1 MSSDKKILENL
12 RNELHKHTHL
22 YYVKDAPIISDY
34 EFDLMLKKL
43 IELES
48 KFPQFFDSNSPSQR
62 VGGKVSKKFNNIKH
76 DYPMYSLDNSYSKQ
90 DLDSFNTRILKKIP
104 NSDLTYL
111 CELKFDGVS
120 INLTYEN
127 GYLVTAVTRGD
138 GVYGDDVTE
147 NVKTIKTV
155 PLKLKGNYP
164 QKFQIRGEIFIEL
177 NDFNQM
183 NIERAENGL
192 EPYMNPRN
200 TASGSLK
207 LQDSSEV
214 AKRPLKCFLYQ
225 VVSENDD
232 SKTQYDNL
240 LSASSWGF
248 NVSDSY
254 KLCSS
259 IDEVFDFINRWDKK
273 RNNLDFEIDGIVIK
287 VNQIDYQKTLGFT
300 SKYPR
305 WSIAYKFK
313 TLQAST
319 SLLSISYQVGRTGAI
334 TPVANL
340 SPVLLGGTIVKRAS
354 LHNEDQ
360 INKLDLHLNDHVLIE
375 KGGEIIPKIVDVQID
390 KRNLFS
396 NRISFI
402 SKCPSCQSDLSKN
415 ELEAHHYCVNF
426 NFCPPQITGR
436 IQHFISRK
444 AMDINGI
451 GNETIQLMF
460 ENNLITN
467 YADLYTLKKNDLLNL
482 DRMAEKSVDNIF
494 KGLNDSKKIPFE
506 RVLFALGIRYVGQT
520 VSKNLAKKFQSIDN
534 LISQSYDELL
544 MVDEI
549 GERISQSVVD
559 FFKNDNN
566 ILNIEKLKKNGLQF
580 ESNIKSNV
588 SDVLNNKTFVVSG
601 IFENYSRDQLK
612 NVIELNGGKNLSSVS
627 LKTNY
632 LIAGDKMG
640 PSKLKKAQDLGINII
655 SEQDFNKL
663 LNLNLDVF

>member
-1 MSSDKKILENL
+1 MNSDQKTLENL
-12 RNELHKHTHL
+12 RNELHMHTHL

-43 IELES
+43 INLES

-62 VGGKVSKKFNNIKH
+62 VGGKVSKKFNNVKH
-76 DYPMYSLDNSYSKQ
+76 EHPMYSLDNSYSKE
-90 DLDSFNTRILKKIP
+90 DLNNFNSRIIKKIP
-104 NSDLTYL
+104 NSDLSYL

-127 GYLVTAVTRGD
+127 GFLVSAVTRGN
-138 GVYGDDVTE
+138 GVQGDDVTE
-147 NVKTIKTV
+147 NIKTIKTI

-177 NDFNQM
+177 NDFNKM
-183 NIERAENGL
+183 NIDRAERDL
-192 EPYMNPRN
+192 DPYMNPRN

-225 VVSENDD
+225 VVSENDK
-232 SKTQYDNL
+232 SKTQYENL
-240 LSASSWGF
+240 ISATSWGF
-248 NVSDSY
+248 NVSDSF

-259 IDEVFDFINRWDKK
+259 IEEVFDFINHWDKK

-319 SLLSISYQVGRTGAI
+319 SLLSVSYQVGRTGAI

-340 SPVLLGGTIVKRAS
+340 NPVLLGGTIVKRAS

-396 NRISFI
+396 NRILFI
-402 SKCPSCQSDLSKN
+402 SKCPSCQSELSKN

-426 NFCPPQITGR
+426 NFCPTQITGR

-467 YADLYTLKKNDLLNL
+467 YADLYTLKKDDLLNL

-494 KGLNDSKKIPFE
+494 NGLNDSKKIPFE

-520 VSKNLAKKFQSIDN
+520 VSKILAKKFQSIDN

-544 MVDEI
+544 KVDEI

-559 FFKNDNN
+559 FLKDGKNV
-566 ILNIEKLKKNGLQF
+566 LNIEKLKKNGLQF
-580 ESNIKSNV
+580 ESYIKTNV
-588 SDVLNNKTFVVSG
+588 SNVLNNKTFVVSG
-601 IFENYSRDQLK
+601 VFQNYSRDQLK
-612 NVIELNGGKNLSSVS
+612 NLIELNGGKNLSSVTS
-627 LKTNY
+627 KTNY
-632 LIAGDKMG
+632 LLAGDKMG

-655 SEQDFNKL
+655 SEQDFNIL
-663 LNLNLDVF
+663 LNFNVF

>member
-1 MSSDKKILENL
+1 M
-12 RNELHKHTHL
+12 
-22 YYVKDAPIISDY
+22 
-34 EFDLMLKKL
+34 FKL
-43 IELES
+43 IKEI
-48 KFPQFFDSNSPSQR
+48 F
-62 VGGKVSKKFNNIKH
+62 
-76 DYPMYSLDNSYSKQ
+76 
-90 DLDSFNTRILKKIP
+90 
-104 NSDLTYL
+104 
-111 CELKFDGVS
+111 
-120 INLTYEN
+120 
-127 GYLVTAVTRGD
+127 
-138 GVYGDDVTE
+138 
-147 NVKTIKTV
+147 
-155 PLKLKGNYP
+155 
-164 QKFQIRGEIFIEL
+164 FQIEFHLFL
-177 NDFNQM
+177 N
-183 NIERAENGL
+183 
-192 EPYMNPRN
+192 
-200 TASGSLK
+200 
-207 LQDSSEV
+207 
-214 AKRPLKCFLYQ
+214 
-225 VVSENDD
+225 
-232 SKTQYDNL
+232 
-240 LSASSWGF
+240 
-248 NVSDSY
+248 
-254 KLCSS
+254 
-259 IDEVFDFINRWDKK
+259 
-273 RNNLDFEIDGIVIK
+273 
-287 VNQIDYQKTLGFT
+287 
-300 SKYPR
+300 
-305 WSIAYKFK
+305 
-313 TLQAST
+313 
-319 SLLSISYQVGRTGAI
+319 
-334 TPVANL
+334 
-340 SPVLLGGTIVKRAS
+340 VLLV
-354 LHNEDQ
+354 
-360 INKLDLHLNDHVLIE
+360 
-375 KGGEIIPKIVDVQID
+375 
-390 KRNLFS
+390 NL
-396 NRISFI
+396 
-402 SKCPSCQSDLSKN
+402 DLSKN

-601 IFENYSRDQLK
+601 VFQNYSRDQLK

>member
-22 YYVKDAPIISDY
+22 YYVKDAPVISDY

-104 NSDLTYL
+104 NSDLSYL

-396 NRISFI
+396 NRILFI

-601 IFENYSRDQLK
+601 VFQNYSRDQLK